1 MINQTNLGENFM
13 SNMFANIARKATTLS
28 PIIEGKTKISVG
40 DIIENYPNGITV
52 TAFDMVSGTDQNG
65 NPDMYPVFVFAEDTN
80 RFGFGGH
87 VFKNICEA
95 WIANF
100 EGDIETCSKALE
112 ANGGVKL
119 RFAQARTKAGRNVTT
134 IEVIG

>member
-1 MINQTNLGENFM
+1 MA
-13 SNMFANIARKATTLS
+13 NMFANIARRATTLS

-40 DIIENYPNGITV
+40 DIIATYPDGITV
-52 TAFDMVSGTDQNG
+52 TSFDMVSGTDQSG
-65 NPDMYPVFVFAEDTN
+65 ETTTYPVFVFAEDDT
-80 RFGFGGH
+80 RFGFGGA

-100 EGDIETCSKALE
+100 DGDITSCAKALE

-119 RFAQARTKAGRNVTT
+119 KFAQARTKAGRNVTT

>member
-1 MINQTNLGENFM
+1 MA
-13 SNMFANIARKATTLS
+13 NMFANIARKATTLS

-40 DIIENYPNGITV
+40 DIISTYPDGITI
-52 TAFDMVSGTDQNG
+52 TCFDMVSGTNQQG
-65 NPDMYPVFVFAEDTN
+65 EPDTYPVFVFAEDNT
-80 RFGFGGH
+80 RFGFGGA
-87 VFKNICEA
+87 VFKSICEA

-100 EGDIETCSKALE
+100 EGDIETCAKALE

-119 RFAQARTKAGRNVTT
+119 KFAQARTKAGRNVTT

>member
-1 MINQTNLGENFM
+1 MA
-13 SNMFANIARKATTLS
+13 NMFASIARKATTLS

-40 DIIENYPNGITV
+40 DIIEDYPNGITV

-65 NPDMYPVFVFAEDTN
+65 NPDIYPVFVFSEDDT

-95 WIANF
+95 WIKNF

-119 RFAQARTKAGRNVTT
+119 KFGQARTKAGRNVTT